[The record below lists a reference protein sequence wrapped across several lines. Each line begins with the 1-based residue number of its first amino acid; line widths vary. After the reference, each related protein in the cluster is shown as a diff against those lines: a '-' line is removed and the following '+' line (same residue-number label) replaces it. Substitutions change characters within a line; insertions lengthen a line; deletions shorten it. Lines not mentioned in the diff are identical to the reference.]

1 VRSRYGDEIADLLAD
16 STRPVRDLADV
27 ARCALI
33 DRVTTRTPS
42 PSRPL
47 TIVKLLLVPIGIQ
60 LLNLV
65 PLTPL
70 LAGSVALKFSVEAT
84 WLLSGMLAGFVAVL
98 VFWWARRAGRRWAI
112 ASRGVVVPIIMAV
125 GTLCWWFIPAFFS
138 PNFRFIPLILSVA
151 GPSLATW
158 CLGLILLNAAI
169 GRLSKRVSGWAA
181 GLVIAVGGFTVMQL
195 CTIVHMFAVLEPQI
209 APVRNPMLWY
219 PVRLVGYSTGNA
231 FGFNS
236 TINDVAQTQEILLTL
251 CTVFALTLIA
261 ASRTSVRREVVTVA
275 A

>member
-1 VRSRYGDEIADLLAD
+1 
-16 STRPVRDLADV
+16 
-27 ARCALI
+27 
-33 DRVTTRTPS
+33 
-42 PSRPL
+42 
-47 TIVKLLLVPIGIQ
+47 
-60 LLNLV
+60 V

-112 ASRGVVVPIIMAV
+112 ASRGVVVPIVMAV
-125 GTLCWWFIPAFFS
+125 GNLCWWFMPAVFS
-138 PNFRFIPLILSVA
+138 PSFRFLPLVFSVA
-151 GPSLATW
+151 GPSIATW
-158 CLGLILLNAAI
+158 CLGLMLLNAAI
-169 GRLSKRVSGWAA
+169 ARLHKRVSGWAA
-181 GLVIAVGGFTVMQL
+181 GLIIAVGGFTVMQL

-236 TINDVAQTQEILLTL
+236 TFADVAQTPETVLTL
-251 CTVFALTLIA
+251 CTVFALTLVA
-261 ASRTSVRREVVTVA
+261 VGRARLRQDSVVPHRFVA
-275 A
+275 AGTVEGHLSN